1 MNSFYTEE
9 ELKTLGLKSFGE
21 NVLISKKTSIY
32 GASNISIGNN
42 VRIDDFCIISGNI
55 TLGNYI
61 HIGAFSALYGQEEII
76 MKDFSGLSSR
86 VTLYTVSDDY
96 SGRSLTNPLVSEKY
110 KKLRKGKIVIG
121 KHCIIGASTVILPKV
136 IVGDG
141 TSVGAMSLVI
151 KSTKEWG
158 TYFGIPVV
166 QTGERKKDLLLLE
179 KEFLNELEKI
189 NGKI

>member
-9 ELKTLGLKSFGE
+9 ELTTLGLKSFGE

-42 VRIDDFCIISGNI
+42 VRIDDFCILSGKI

-110 KKLRKGKIVIG
+110 KKLRKGKIIIG
-121 KHCIIGASTVILPKV
+121 KHSIIGASTVILPKV
-136 IVGDG
+136 IIGDG

-158 TYFGIPVV
+158 TYFGVPVV

-179 KEFLNELEKI
+179 REFLSEM
-189 NGKI
+189 GK

>member
-1 MNSFYTEE
+1 
-9 ELKTLGLKSFGE
+9 
-21 NVLISKKTSIY
+21 
-32 GASNISIGNN
+32 
-42 VRIDDFCIISGNI
+42 
-55 TLGNYI
+55 
-61 HIGAFSALYGQEEII
+61 

-96 SGRSLTNPLVSEKY
+96 SGRSLTNPLISEKY

-121 KHCIIGASTVILPKV
+121 KHCIIGSSTVILPKV

-158 TYFGIPVV
+158 SYFGIPVV

-179 KEFLNELEKI
+179 REFLSEM
-189 NGKI
+189 GK